1 MVKNLSVLGSTGSI
15 GTQTLDVA
23 RAHGIEVSA
32 IVARKNIK
40 LLEEQ
45 AREFKPRLVV
55 ASEESAAKQL
65 KIALADTPCRVLSG
79 QTGIE
84 EAASIEEAD
93 TVMSA
98 LVGMAGIRPTLCAI
112 ESGKNVALANKETLV
127 CAGAMVM
134 EKARL
139 KGVQIIP
146 VDSEHSAIFQSL
158 HASCNVNRELRRII
172 LTASGG
178 PFFGKSSD
186 ELANVT
192 VKEALNHPNWSMGA
206 KVTIDSASLM
216 NKGLEFI
223 EAMWLFDVEPSK
235 IDIVVHRESI
245 IHSMVE
251 FCDSSVIAQL
261 GTPDMRTPISFA
273 LTYPERYDFGGKSID
288 FTALKSLSFAAP
300 DKETFKCLSLALCAA
315 ERGGTA
321 GAVLNGANE
330 AAVDLFLNSKIK
342 FLEIADYIERAEKR
356 VGHIE
361 APTLED
367 VINAS
372 ASAME
377 TVYSLA
383 NA

>member
-23 RAHGIEVSA
+23 RALGIKVSA
-32 IVARKNIK
+32 IAANKNVK

-45 AREFKPRLVV
+45 AREFLPRFVAAADEAAAKELKIVLSDTSCKVLAGNDGIEAV
-55 ASEESAAKQL
+55 ASCE
-65 KIALADTPCRVLSG
+65 D
-79 QTGIE
+79 
-84 EAASIEEAD
+84 AD
-93 TVMSA
+93 TVMSS
-98 LVGMAGIRPTLCAI
+98 LVGMAGIKPTLAAI
-112 ESGKNVALANKETLV
+112 DSGKTVALANKETLV
-127 CAGAMVM
+127 CAGEIVM
-134 EKARL
+134 RRAEEKNV
-139 KGVQIIP
+139 KIIP

-158 HASCNVNRELRRII
+158 HASCAPSRELTRII

-178 PFFGKSSD
+178 PFFGRKRE
-186 ELANVT
+186 ELLNVT

-223 EAMWLFDVEPSK
+223 EAMWLFGLKPEN

-245 IHSMVE
+245 IHSMAE
-251 FCDSSVIAQL
+251 FRDGAVIAQL

-273 LTYPERYDFGGKSID
+273 LTYPERMDFGGKFLD
-288 FTALKSLSFAAP
+288 FTQLTSLSFGIP
-300 DKETFKCLSLALCAA
+300 DTDTFRCLALALRAA

-342 FLEIADYIERAEKR
+342 FLEIADYIERANEIIGVR
-356 VGHIE
+356 DN
-361 APTLED
+361 PSLED
-367 VINAS
+367 VIAASENARD
-372 ASAME
+372 A
-377 TVYSLA
+377 VYSLV
-383 NA
+383 